1 MTENINKPIP
11 INLALVWDY
20 DIPPAEKQTAAFR
33 RWYLARVLTRGNS
46 SDLRAIGVSS
56 QKVVV
61 EHKINEKYSNCYRN
75 SNKGKLS

>member
-56 QKVVV
+56 QKIMV
-61 EHKINEKYSNCYRN
+61 EQRINKNHSKSYRS
-75 SNKGKLS
+75 SNKGILS